1 MGEIISKNEC
11 KKIKSEIEKS
21 KYCIIKGK
29 VEGLVVDLEEMK
41 ENRKEGIP
49 VCPHCGKIL
58 KPEVVL
64 YGEALDN
71 AVVEESIRCIAQA
84 DTLIVGGTS
93 LVVYPAA
100 GLLQYFKGKHLIL
113 INKDMTSM
121 DHKADIIIHDPIG
134 EVLKEVVLD

>member
-1 MGEIISKNEC
+1 M
-11 KKIKSEIEKS
+11 
-21 KYCIIKGK
+21 
-29 VEGLVVDLEEMK
+29 
-41 ENRKEGIP
+41 
-49 VCPHCGKIL
+49 
-58 KPEVVL
+58 VL